1 MFGLLFTTSQS
12 HIDSITWQKR
22 KAQKG
27 NAFLGGFASLVA
39 SGEITG
45 SIDWNFNN
53 NTYGMMMDANSLK
66 TLIDLHRESR
76 RASLHIRASN

>member
-1 MFGLLFTTSQS
+1 M
-12 HIDSITWQKR
+12 
-22 KAQKG
+22 
-27 NAFLGGFASLVA
+27 GGFASLVA

-53 NTYGMMMDANSLK
+53 NTYGMIMDANSLK